1 MSRYP
6 ADLSSHSTQQVSG
19 LDKCIF
25 QNIDVTFPIQPS
37 IHLGEKAN
45 TFFINASPHHDT
57 TTSLFHCWLVTLLVG
72 WLHSSITPIQKK
84 LAGFITKNYL
94 GPMFNCPILVGSCKL
109 QAGLLVTLNSL
120 PQTMPA
126 SFPYLQG

>member
-84 LAGFITKNYL
+84 LDSSLKIIWDQCSTVQSLWVRA
-94 GPMFNCPILVGSCKL
+94 
-109 QAGLLVTLNSL
+109 NSRRAFL
-120 PQTMPA
+120 
-126 SFPYLQG
+126 